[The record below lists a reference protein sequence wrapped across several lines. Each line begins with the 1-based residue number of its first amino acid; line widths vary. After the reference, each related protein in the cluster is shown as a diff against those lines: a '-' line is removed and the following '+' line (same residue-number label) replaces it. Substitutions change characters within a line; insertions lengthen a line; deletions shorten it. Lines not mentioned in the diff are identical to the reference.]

1 MRPVR
6 DNSRMYTRDGEQ
18 PVPDR
23 WTKAT
28 VRPDLWLDA
37 EDDPRQAG
45 PELGD
50 ERAVLLEYL
59 RVARLTLQLKCDGLD
74 VEQMA
79 RRSVPPSTMSLLG
92 MVRHMA
98 EVERHWFRRFLA
110 DHDVPR
116 IYGDGERDAD
126 WTGAV
131 ADAGVVADAWV
142 RWQEECAF
150 ADAYLGSEPDL
161 GASTRDGHGT
171 AVSVREVLVHM
182 IEEYSRHNGHAD
194 LLRERIDGR
203 VGQ

>member
-1 MRPVR
+1 MR
-6 DNSRMYTRDGEQ
+6 TRDGDE

-37 EDDPRQAG
+37 EDDPRQGG
-45 PELGD
+45 PELRD

-59 RVARLTLQLKCDGLD
+59 RVARLTLQMKCDGLD

-79 RRSVPPSTMSLLG
+79 RRSVLPSTMSLLG
-92 MVRHMA
+92 LVRHMA

-110 DHDVPR
+110 DEQAPPLYSR
-116 IYGDGERDAD
+116 RGERDGD

-131 ADAGVVADAWV
+131 ADAAVVADAWV
-142 RWQEECAF
+142 RWQQECAF
-150 ADAYLGSEPDL
+150 ADGYLASEPDL
-161 GASTRDGHGT
+161 GASARDGHGT
-171 AVSVREVLVHM
+171 VVSVREVVVHM